1 IFLKKEM
8 YTFVE
13 AFFIIQTLSAYFV
26 PLKIKSGRCMLV
38 SIKEIKRDEFKNN
51 IIADLIVD
59 CNEDIFAKWWTS
71 NIDDRPGN
79 T

>member
-1 IFLKKEM
+1 M

-38 SIKEIKRDEFKNN
+38 SIKK
-51 IIADLIVD
+51 
-59 CNEDIFAKWWTS
+59 
-71 NIDDRPGN
+71 
-79 T
+79 